1 VLHCVWEI
9 LLLALLFGVAIKVA
23 HAGVVRT
30 IYVDS
35 KTMSPIHLK
44 LGESTLLR
52 FNEKP
57 KKVVIGNANYF
68 NVEFVE
74 SDVTIQ
80 PLGRNSTNLFV
91 YCENHTYGFLLD
103 VGSQGYDDLVLV
115 KWKGAGFM
123 ERTEKEQKPAMKTS
137 NPKIILDL
145 GKKLKVKIQ
154 KIQGPTLFGM
164 HAVDMLIENDL
175 PVDIKAKEV
184 TVSLTTED
192 GAIYK
197 GEWALDGD
205 QIKAHSQIHAR
216 FLGKL
221 DSKRNL
227 LVTAKYLDIRS
238 KALILKRFL

>member
-1 VLHCVWEI
+1 MKAQKTKRRKMLESLWECI
-9 LLLALLFGVAIKVA
+9 LLIALFSLAIKMA
-23 HAGVVRT
+23 KAGSVRT

-91 YCENHTYGFLLD
+91 YCEDHTYGFLLN
-103 VGSQGYDDLVLV
+103 VGPQGGYDDLVLV

-123 ERTEKEQKPAMKTS
+123 DRVEKEQKPTMRTS
-137 NPKIILDL
+137 QPKI
-145 GKKLKVKIQ
+145 
-154 KIQGPTLFGM
+154 
-164 HAVDMLIENDL
+164 
-175 PVDIKAKEV
+175 
-184 TVSLTTED
+184 
-192 GAIYK
+192 
-197 GEWALDGD
+197 
-205 QIKAHSQIHAR
+205 
-216 FLGKL
+216 
-221 DSKRNL
+221 
-227 LVTAKYLDIRS
+227 
-238 KALILKRFL
+238 